1 MKSITEM
8 NEDEFMELIDKY
20 IERSSRRDD
29 AIPTST
35 FLELLFQNALRDVQ
49 ENIELTGHIINGQL
63 ELSPPTN
70 QETSIQTRQNQILV
84 DNRLIT
90 VQLEPSNRAMAA

>member
-8 NEDEFMELIDKY
+8 NEDEFMELIDNY

-35 FLELLFQNALRDVQ
+35 FLELLFQNSLNRVQ
-49 ENIELTGHIINGQL
+49 ENIEVRGRIINGQL
-63 ELSPPTN
+63 ELIPPADEEAT
-70 QETSIQTRQNQILV
+70 IQTRKNQILV
-84 DNRLIT
+84 DNKLIT
-90 VQLEPSNRAMAA
+90 LQLEHC

>member
-8 NEDEFMELIDKY
+8 NEDEFMELIDNY

-35 FLELLFQNALRDVQ
+35 FLELLFQNSLRRVQ
-49 ENIELTGHIINGQL
+49 ENIEVRGRIINRQL
-63 ELSPPTN
+63 ELLPPTD
-70 QETSIQTRQNQILV
+70 EEATIQTRKNQILV
-84 DNRLIT
+84 DNKLIT
-90 VQLEPSNRAMAA
+90 VQIEHC

>member
-35 FLELLFQNALRDVQ
+35 FFEHLFQTSLSSVQ
-49 ENIELTGHIINGQL
+49 ENIELTGRIINGQL
-63 ELSPPTN
+63 ELTLPTDR
-70 QETSIQTRQNQILV
+70 EATIQTRKNQILV

-90 VQLEPSNRAMAA
+90 VQLEPSERAMAL